1 LVWFKQF
8 ITLAQHRG
16 IYHTV
21 LKKILMNLPQ
31 QRLKEILTGIM
42 ITTQIRWILVSL
54 HRNCNGDRIFMLCY
68 RSLIIMS
75 RGTTHRSHY
84 LKKKKKLNFFK
95 NIKIKSLVTITK
107 VKRKIT
113 YPPRQG
119 EGNKFRD
126 KAMERDGFF

>member
-1 LVWFKQF
+1 
-8 ITLAQHRG
+8 
-16 IYHTV
+16 
-21 LKKILMNLPQ
+21 
-31 QRLKEILTGIM
+31 
-42 ITTQIRWILVSL
+42 
-54 HRNCNGDRIFMLCY
+54 
-68 RSLIIMS
+68 MS

-84 LKKKKKLNFFK
+84 LNQKKKIKK
-95 NIKIKSLVTITK
+95 IKIKGLVTITK